1 MLDVWSLD
9 FSSFQ
14 IRWITALQKTAKII
28 NVIAASSLISQDW
41 EIIKAVCKK
50 YWNAEKNVLVVL
62 VFDFENPTA
71 HNCPSDLKNF
81 QYSLTAI
88 TFSQG
93 YFHLLKYCP
102 LVVLKCLHS
111 HGIFGNKHMMENILF
126 GWVAQWKII
135 TLGFLKARSMVN
147 DALCYFSS

>member
-1 MLDVWSLD
+1 MLDAWSLD

-71 HNCPSDLKNF
+71 HNCSSDLKNF

-88 TFSQG
+88 TLSQG

-111 HGIFGNKHMMENILF
+111 HWIGAVEFLGTSTWWKPYYLA
-126 GWVAQWKII
+126 GWPSEK
-135 TLGFLKARSMVN
+135 LLH
-147 DALCYFSS
+147 